1 MENEFR
7 NNRALCFSI
16 PLSLLTIVTSVGG
29 IFFKSI
35 YARETLSYAAQG
47 VAQDMF
53 DLLLVV
59 PTVIITASLIGK
71 GKRSALFVW
80 LGTVLYTLYTFVI
93 YCFGVHFNALFLV
106 YCLTLGLSFYSIVT
120 VLLKTDLQEIKGWF
134 DDKKTENV
142 MSIFLMILG
151 LLFYATWLKEV
162 IPAIIHNETPQSVK
176 DAGLLTN
183 PVHVL
188 DLSIFLPGVFIA
200 SILLKKKNPLGY
212 LFAPSL
218 LVFVILTAIAI
229 GGMVVAMKLYG
240 MEVDMSLS
248 MVFAI
253 LAIISVFVLVSFL
266 RHMKR
271 ASEPETV

>member
-7 NNRALCFSI
+7 SNRASYFSI
-16 PLSLLTIVTSVGG
+16 PLSLLIIVTSVGG
-29 IFFKSI
+29 IFFKRI

-47 VAQDMF
+47 VAQDIF
-53 DLLLVV
+53 DLSLVV
-59 PTVIITASLIGK
+59 PTLIITALLIGN

-80 LGTVLYTLYTFVI
+80 LGTMLYTLYTFVI

-134 DDKKTENV
+134 DNKKTENLI
-142 MSIFLMILG
+142 SIFLMILG

-162 IPAIIHNETPQSVK
+162 IPAIIRNDIPRSVIE
-176 DAGLLTN
+176 AGLPTN

-200 SILLKKKNPLGY
+200 SILLKKKSPLGY

-240 MEVDMSLS
+240 MEVDLRLS
-248 MVFAI
+248 MVFAV
-253 LAIISVFVLVSFL
+253 LAIMSMLVLVGFL

-271 ASEPETV
+271 ASEPETA